1 MLISVGHASQLPQ
14 NTQHITLLHATSTD
28 RCEYVRL
35 CAYELL
41 CVHILTS
48 EFLFVMG
55 KHIREVCVY
64 TSYSYINIDHEGDS
78 GKIEMI
84 ELFELTTTK

>member
-1 MLISVGHASQLPQ
+1 
-14 NTQHITLLHATSTD
+14 
-28 RCEYVRL
+28 
-35 CAYELL
+35 
-41 CVHILTS
+41 
-48 EFLFVMG
+48 MG